1 MSGNSDK
8 TEVQYKKHRIKN
20 YIGVTSIVTIH
31 YFEFTKDYI
40 YHGESHDFWEM
51 VYVDKGEIIATADD
65 CDITLKQ
72 GEALFHKPME
82 FHKLRSNGV
91 SAPNVFV
98 MSFVCED
105 EDMSYFEGKHL
116 EIPGKLRRL
125 ITDIIA
131 ESQNTYALPVFDR
144 DLKEL
149 SMAKNPAFGGSQI
162 IRMRLE
168 ELLIKLIREGYGV
181 LESGSVSDLR
191 IRKEAENG
199 KFGSTVAKGGNA
211 VPDDGDENLSAK
223 IIEIIKRDG
232 IYGNINLDKICREV
246 NYGKTYICT
255 RFKAVMGYSVM
266 EYVNI
271 LKVAEAKRLIRE
283 KNHNFMQ
290 ISAMLNFNNP
300 HYFSKVFKKI
310 TGLSPREYMNTVNI

>member
-1 MSGNSDK
+1 MAEND
-8 TEVQYKKHRIKN
+8 VQYKKHRIKN
-20 YIGVTSIVTIH
+20 YINVSSIVTIH

-51 VYVDKGEIIATADD
+51 VYVDKGEIIATAASN
-65 CDITLKQ
+65 DITIRQ
-72 GEALFHKPME
+72 GEALFHMPME

-98 MSFVCED
+98 ISFVCED
-105 EDMSYFEGKHL
+105 EAMKFFEGKH
-116 EIPGKLRRL
+116 IAVPKKIRNL

-168 ELLIKLIREGYGV
+168 ELLIKLIRDG
-181 LESGSVSDLR
+181 SGHTEEITVSDLR
-191 IRKEAENG
+191 IRKGAENG
-199 KFGSTVAKGGNA
+199 KFGSTVAKGGSA
-211 VPDDGDENLSAK
+211 IPDPDDGGENLTAK

-232 IYGNINLDKICREV
+232 IYGNINLDKICHEV

-255 RFKAVMGYSVM
+255 RFKAMMGYSVM

-271 LKVAEAKRLIRE
+271 LKIAEAKKLIRE

>member
-1 MSGNSDK
+1 MSEEK
-8 TEVQYKKHRIKN
+8 EMQYKKHRIKN
-20 YIGVTSIVTIH
+20 YINISSIVTIH

-51 VYVDKGEIIATADD
+51 VYVDKGEIIATADEH
-65 CDITLKQ
+65 DITLGQ

-82 FHKLRSNGV
+82 FHKLRSNGI

-98 MSFVCED
+98 ISFVCQD
-105 EDMSYFEGKHL
+105 EAMSFFREKHTQV
-116 EIPGKLRRL
+116 PRKLRSL

-149 SMAKNPAFGGSQI
+149 SLAKDPAFGGSQI

-168 ELLIKLIREGYGV
+168 ELLIKLIRS
-181 LESGSVSDLR
+181 ESGTDQQEGVGVSDLR
-191 IRKEAENG
+191 IRKEARGG
-199 KFGSTVAKGGNA
+199 KFGSTVAKGGSA
-211 VPDDGDENLSAK
+211 IPDDGDENLSAK

-232 IYGNINLDKICREV
+232 IYGNINLDKICKEV

-255 RFKAVMGYSVM
+255 RFKAIMGYSVM

-271 LKVAEAKRLIRE
+271 LKIAEAKKLIRE

-290 ISAMLNFNNP
+290 ISNMLNFNNP

>member
-1 MSGNSDK
+1 MADAYFK
-8 TEVQYKKHRIKN
+8 QYKKTRIENCINIK
-20 YIGVTSIVTIH
+20 SIVTIH

-51 VYVDKGEIIATADD
+51 VYVDKGEIIASAGSE
-65 CDITLKQ
+65 DIVLTQ

-98 MSFVCED
+98 ISFVCSD
-105 EDMSYFEGKHL
+105 EDMAFFEGKKL
-116 EIPGKLRRL
+116 PISRKLRGL

-131 ESQNTYALPVFDR
+131 EGQSTYTLPVFDR
-144 DLKEL
+144 DMKEL
-149 SMAKNPAFGGSQI
+149 RLSRTALYGGSQI
-162 IRMRLE
+162 IKMRLE
-168 ELLIKLIREGYGV
+168 ELLIKLIRESRGEIV
-181 LESGSVSDLR
+181 QGSVSDLR
-191 IRKEAENG
+191 VRVEAENG
-199 KFGSTVAKGGNA
+199 KFGSTVAKSGSA
-211 VPDDGDENLSAK
+211 VPDDGDENLSAR
-223 IIEIIKRDG
+223 IIELIKNEG
-232 IYGNINLDKICREV
+232 VYGNINLDNICARV

-255 RFKAVMGYSVM
+255 RFKAVTGYSVM

-271 LKVAEAKRLIRE
+271 LKIAEAKKLIRE

-290 ISAMLNFNNP
+290 ISNMLNFNNP

>member
-1 MSGNSDK
+1 MYESAK
-8 TEVQYKKHRIKN
+8 QYKKHKIKS
-20 YIGVTSIVTIH
+20 YINVSSVVTIH

-51 VYVDKGEIIATADD
+51 VYVDKGEIIATADTK
-65 CDITLKQ
+65 DITLCQ

-82 FHKLRSNGV
+82 FHKLRSNGI

-98 MSFVCED
+98 MSFVCGD
-105 EDMSYFEGKHL
+105 EAMKFFEGKHVAV
-116 EIPGKLRRL
+116 PRKLRGL

-131 ESQNTYALPVFDR
+131 ESQNTYAIPVFDR
-144 DLKEL
+144 DMKEL
-149 SMAKNPAFGGSQI
+149 SMASNPAFGGTQI
-162 IRMRLE
+162 IKMRLE
-168 ELLIKLIREGYGV
+168 ELLIKLIRDGFGMNEI
-181 LESGSVSDLR
+181 SNVSDLR
-191 IRKEAENG
+191 IRREAKNG
-199 KFGSTVAKGGNA
+199 KFGSTVAKSGS
-211 VPDDGDENLSAK
+211 VIPDDGDENLSAK

-232 IYGNINLDKICREV
+232 IYGSINLDKICREV

-255 RFKAVMGYSVM
+255 RFKAVTGYSVM

-271 LKVAEAKRLIRE
+271 LKIAEAKKLIRE

-290 ISAMLNFNNP
+290 ISNILNFNNP

>member
-1 MSGNSDK
+1 MGDGM
-8 TEVQYKKHRIKN
+8 QYKINSIKN
-20 YIGVTSIVTIH
+20 YIGISSIVTIH
-31 YFEFTKDYI
+31 YFEFTKDYV

-51 VYVDKGEIIATADD
+51 VYVDKGEIIATADKE
-65 CDITLKQ
+65 DIVIRQ

-82 FHKLRSNGV
+82 FHKLRSNGI

-98 MSFVCED
+98 ISFVCGD
-105 EDMSYFEGKHL
+105 EEMSFFEGKHL
-116 EIPGKLRRL
+116 TVPGKLRKL

-131 ESQNTYALPVFDR
+131 ESQGTYALPVFDR

-149 SMAKNPAFGGSQI
+149 NLAENPLFGGSQI

-168 ELLIKLIREGYGV
+168 ELLIKLIREGYGQA
-181 LESGSVSDLR
+181 ESVGVSDLR
-191 IRKEAENG
+191 IREEAKDG
-199 KFGSTVAKGGNA
+199 KFGSTVAKSGSA
-211 VPDDGDENLSAK
+211 IPDDGDENLTAK
-223 IIEIIKRDG
+223 IIDIIKRDG
-232 IYGNINLDKICREV
+232 IYGSVNLDKICKEV

-255 RFKAVMGYSVM
+255 RFKSVTGYSVM

-271 LKVAEAKRLIRE
+271 LKVAEAKKLIRE

-290 ISAMLNFNNP
+290 ISNMLKYNNP